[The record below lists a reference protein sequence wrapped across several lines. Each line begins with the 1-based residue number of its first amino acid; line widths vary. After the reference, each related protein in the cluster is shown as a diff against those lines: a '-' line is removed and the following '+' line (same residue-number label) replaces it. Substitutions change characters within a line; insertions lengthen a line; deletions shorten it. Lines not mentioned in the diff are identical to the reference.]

1 MSIDASLK
9 IKGKLDRHR
18 NVLSRAERIA
28 QLQAEERWT
37 EELGATGLPKVSHRK
52 LHTNKKTPKSEE
64 TAEGEEAVATEESA

>member
-28 QLQAEERWT
+28 QLQLEERWSD
-37 EELGATGLPKVSHRK
+37 ENGATGLPKVSHRK
-52 LHTNKKTPKSEE
+52 LHTSKKTPKSEE
-64 TAEGEEAVATEESA
+64 TAEGEEAVTEESA

>member
-1 MSIDASLK
+1 MSIDPSLK

-52 LHTNKKTPKSEE
+52 LHTGKKTPKSEE
-64 TAEGEEAVATEESA
+64 TAEGEEAVTEESA

>member
-1 MSIDASLK
+1 MSIDPSLK

-52 LHTNKKTPKSEE
+52 VHSSKKTPKSEE
-64 TAEGEEAVATEESA
+64 TAEGEEAATEESA